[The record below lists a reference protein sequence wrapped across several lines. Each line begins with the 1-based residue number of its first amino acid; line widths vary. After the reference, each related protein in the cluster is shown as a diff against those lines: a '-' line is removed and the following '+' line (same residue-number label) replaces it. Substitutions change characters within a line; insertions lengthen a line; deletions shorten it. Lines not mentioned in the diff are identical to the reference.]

1 MKYNA
6 LSPIFQIRFE
16 AAKELYRL
24 WSDSNMTLTEIA
36 RAFQVSDTT
45 VTNRVKWY
53 QKLTESES
61 EYLDRSDHI
70 FNLDTTCR
78 NMKVLLKHNIHSIE
92 TIRNY
97 SITTLMTIFSL
108 PTLQAEW
115 LRNAITRW
123 EKSQKGK
130 KS

>member
-6 LSPIFQIRFE
+6 LSPIFKIRFE

-24 WSDSNMTLTEIA
+24 WADSNMTLMEIA
-36 RAFQVSDTT
+36 RAFQISETT

-53 QKLTESES
+53 RKLTESES
-61 EYLDRSDHI
+61 EYLDRPDHI

-78 NMKVLLKHNIHSIE
+78 NMEVLLKHNIHSIE

-97 SITTLMTIFSL
+97 STTTLMTLFGL
-108 PTLQAEW
+108 PNLQAGW

>member
-24 WSDSNMTLTEIA
+24 RSDSNMTLTEIA

-53 QKLTESES
+53 RKLTESES
-61 EYLDRSDHI
+61 EYLDRADHI

-78 NMKVLLKHNIHSIE
+78 NIEVLLKHNIHSIE

-97 SITTLMTIFSL
+97 STTTLMTIFSL
-108 PTLQAEW
+108 PNLQAEW

>member
-24 WSDSNMTLTEIA
+24 WADSNMTLMEIA

-61 EYLDRSDHI
+61 EYLDRPDHI

-78 NMKVLLKHNIHSIE
+78 NMEVLLKHNIHSIE

-97 SITTLMTIFSL
+97 STTTLMTIFSL
-108 PTLQAEW
+108 PNLQSEW
-115 LRNAITRW
+115 LRNAITKW

-130 KS
+130 KL

>member
-6 LSPIFQIRFE
+6 LSPIFKIRFE

-24 WSDSNMTLTEIA
+24 WADSNMTLMEIA
-36 RAFQVSDTT
+36 RAFQISETT

-53 QKLTESES
+53 RKLTESES
-61 EYLDRSDHI
+61 EYLDRPDHI

-78 NMKVLLKHNIHSIE
+78 NMEVLLKHNIHSIE

-97 SITTLMTIFSL
+97 STTTLMTIFSL
-108 PTLQAEW
+108 PNLQAEW

>member
-24 WSDSNMTLTEIA
+24 WSDSNMTLAEIA

-53 QKLTESES
+53 RKLTESES
-61 EYLDRSDHI
+61 EYLDRPDHI

-78 NMKVLLKHNIHSIE
+78 NMEVLLKHNIHSIE

-97 SITTLMTIFSL
+97 STTTLMTIFSL
-108 PTLQAEW
+108 PNLQSEW
-115 LRNAITRW
+115 LRNAITKW